1 MKRYLVLLLSLL
13 IAITAMTSCSA
24 VTDGLG
30 DVLGNIPGLD
40 AILGDGQT
48 GGEEVPGE
56 GEKPNDTEKPG
67 EGEKPNDTE
76 KPGEGEKPN
85 DTEKPDDGD
94 NNGEGGSSVQYK
106 NTDFTPAERELFMTY
121 IGQLIPFLP
130 NDEYYVEGY
139 YEETDYENG
148 LCFYTVGNTE
158 ADFAAYRA
166 LLADYTLTDTYEDE
180 EGDTWYTYEKDK
192 LIVDLV
198 GYEYDGEYWI
208 NVFVCVEENH
218 EGDSGADDDE
228 GEDTDSDYIHTAFDA
243 DDRELFMTYIGLVI
257 PFAPCD
263 EYYIEGY
270 YEEYD
275 YENGLNYYTLGN
287 TQADF
292 DAYRAL
298 FSAYTLTDT
307 YEDDYGDTWY
317 TYVKGDVVVDLGYY
331 YYEDEYW
338 IDVFVYS
345 ETLSSDGDWDDEG
358 GNDHEG
364 GNGDQGGNGDSDI
377 ELLPNDGKGLPTD
390 SDGVHDVDFTK
401 GENVKDVTD
410 QGYYED
416 GMPTVGSPAVLVIPV
431 DFSDRTAA
439 SLGYSLDKLRLAF
452 LGATGTTDAYSVYE
466 YYSISSYG
474 ALDLDITVLDFWFR
488 PANKSTYYEN
498 ATMDYFD
505 SEVMIG
511 DQLILHEALSY
522 LEDIMD
528 LSQFDSDNNGYIDSV
543 VLIQTLDIGEDDFH
557 WAYRYWNIYTDSN
570 DEYYKY
576 DGVSANDY
584 LWASYRFMHEGTDRS
599 GNVTYDNT
607 DAINTY
613 TYIHE
618 FGHVLGADDYYDT
631 AYKAEPMGGYDVMD
645 GMLGDHNA
653 YTKFNLGWITD
664 SRLVVTE
671 STLTLSLDAF
681 AKNGDTILLATDW
694 DDTLG
699 AYQEYFIIVYY
710 TNTGLNG
717 GDLGYFER
725 DGILVYH
732 VNATL
737 YREQQDGKVYYDVYN
752 NNTDAS
758 SESGTQ
764 NNLLEY
770 VLTGDGD
777 YTYTVGDALGTVYN
791 DSGDALGYTFTVDAI
806 DGESATLTFTKK

>member
-1 MKRYLVLLLSLL
+1 MKRYLVFLLSVLILL
-13 IAITAMTSCSA
+13 TSLTSCSA
-24 VTDGLG
+24 VMGGLE
-30 DVLGNIPGLD
+30 DVLGNIPGFDL
-40 AILGDGQT
+40 
-48 GGEEVPGE
+48 GGEQPGEGETPGE
-56 GEKPNDTEKPG
+56 GEKPS
-67 EGEKPNDTE
+67 EGEKPNE
-76 KPGEGEKPN
+76 GENPNEGEKPDQGDGN
-85 DTEKPDDGD
+85 D
-94 NNGEGGSSVQYK
+94 EGSNSTQY
-106 NTDFTPAERELFMTY
+106 TYLAFTPAERELFMTY
-121 IGQLIPFLP
+121 IGQVIPFLP

-148 LCFYTVGNTE
+148 LCFYTIGNTE
-158 ADFAAYRA
+158 ADFAAYRT
-166 LLADYTLTDTYEDE
+166 LLVGYTLSDIYEDE
-180 EGDTWYTYEKDK
+180 EGDTWYTYEKDN
-192 LIVDLV
+192 LVLDLV
-198 GYEYDGEYWI
+198 AYEYDGEYWI
-208 NVFVCVEENH
+208 NVFVCVGDENNQGGNGGSGDN
-218 EGDSGADDDE
+218 EGGSGGQGGSGDSHY
-228 GEDTDSDYIHTAFDA
+228 TYTAFDA
-243 DDRELFMTYIGLVI
+243 DDRKLFMTYIGLVI

-270 YEEYD
+270 YEETD

-292 DAYRAL
+292 NAYRAL
-298 FSAYTLTDT
+298 FSGYTLTDT

-317 TYVKGDVVVDLGYY
+317 TYEKGDVIVDLAYY
-331 YYEDEYW
+331 YYDGEYW

-345 ETLSSDGDWDDEG
+345 ETLSSDTEGDDDDIGQGESG
-358 GNDHEG
+358 GN
-364 GNGDQGGNGDSDI
+364 QGDSDI

-390 SDGVHDVDFTK
+390 QDGVHDVDFTK

-416 GMPTVGSPAVLVIPV
+416 GTPTVGSPAVLVIPV

-439 SLGYSLDKLRLAF
+439 SLGYSIDKLRLAF
-452 LGATGTTDAYSVYE
+452 LGAAGTTDSYSVHE

-498 ATMDYFD
+498 ATMDYFG

-511 DQLILHEALSY
+511 DQMILHEALSY

-528 LSQFDSDNNGYIDSV
+528 LSRFDSDNNGYIDSV
-543 VLIQTLDIGEDDFH
+543 VLIQTLEIGDDDFH
-557 WAYRYWNIYTDSN
+557 WAYRYWNTYTDNN
-570 DEYYKY
+570 DEYYEY

-584 LWASYRFMHEGTDRS
+584 LWASYQFMHEGTDRN
-599 GNVTYDNT
+599 GNVTYDNI

-631 AYKAEPMGGYDVMD
+631 AYEGDPMGGYDVMD
-645 GMLGDHNA
+645 AMFGDHNA
-653 YTKFNLGWITD
+653 YTKFNLGWITT
-664 SRLVVTE
+664 SRLVVTD
-671 STLTLSLDAF
+671 STLTLSLEAF
-681 AKNGDTILLATDW
+681 AKAGDTILLATDW
-694 DDTLG
+694 DDALG

-737 YREQQDGKVYYDVYN
+737 YREEIDGEVYYDVYN
-752 NNTDAS
+752 NNTDPS
-758 SESGTQ
+758 SESGTDD
-764 NNLLEY
+764 NLIEY
-770 VLTGDGD
+770 VLSSAGN
-777 YTYTVGDALGTVYN
+777 YTYTVGDSLGTVYN
-791 DSGDALGYTFTVDAI
+791 DGGDALGYTFTVDEI
-806 DGESATLTFTKK
+806 DGESVTLTFTKK

>member
-1 MKRYLVLLLSLL
+1 MKRYLVLLLFLL
-13 IAITAMTSCSA
+13 IAITAMTSCSV

-76 KPGEGEKPN
+76 KPGEGENPN

-192 LIVDLV
+192 LVVDLV

-208 NVFVCVEENH
+208 NVFVCVEEND
-218 EGDSGADDDE
+218 EGDSGIDDDE

-377 ELLPNDGKGLPTD
+377 ELFPNDGKGLPTD

-570 DEYYKY
+570 DESYKY

-584 LWASYRFMHEGTDRS
+584 LWASYRFMHKSTDRS
-599 GNVTYDNT
+599 GNVTYDDT

-645 GMLGDHNA
+645 DMFGDHNA

-664 SRLVVTE
+664 SRLVVTD

-737 YREQQDGKVYYDVYN
+737 YREELDGKVYYDVYN

-764 NNLLEY
+764 NNLIEY

-777 YTYTVGDALGTVYN
+777 YIYTVGDVLGTVYN
-791 DSGDALGYTFTVDAI
+791 DSGDALGYTFTVNEI